1 MAGCHTGWSDSA
13 TVRGCTA
20 SDGSFVMARFK
31 VEWTEELWFR
41 AEIEADSKE
50 DAYNK
55 LFEGNIDY
63 DIADAYDG
71 EIQDSVEIEEV
82 A

>member
-1 MAGCHTGWSDSA
+1 
-13 TVRGCTA
+13 
-20 SDGSFVMARFK
+20 MARFK